1 MILQS
6 ILRRWFSL
14 KLHKNKINCFI
25 VRKNQIQQHNVQEG
39 TYNTIKELYLF
50 YSSSLI
56 IICWCWSSHLLIFIL
71 TQKLFSSDKTSL
83 FSRDTRTKLELLI
96 KNKNATEK
104 KASNVLLSLI
114 GKNKTKH
121 VSYYIILQDSFESS
135 NKENMARPVFEK
147 SVFVCGPLL
156 KYYLNM
162 EKSFK
167 ICRIW
172 NYKS

>member
-56 IICWCWSSHLLIFIL
+56 IICCSVEALIFW
-71 TQKLFSSDKTSL
+71 SL
-83 FSRDTRTKLELLI
+83 FLPKNFFQVIKLVYSLETHERNLNFWLRI
-96 KNKNATEK
+96 KMPRKRKQATSCWIWFERK
-104 KASNVLLSLI
+104 
-114 GKNKTKH
+114 KH

-147 SVFVCGPLL
+147 SVFVCGH
-156 KYYLNM
+156 Y
-162 EKSFK
+162 
-167 ICRIW
+167 
-172 NYKS
+172 

>member
-1 MILQS
+1 MLQS

-114 GKNKTKH
+114 WKKKQNMFL
-121 VSYYIILQDSFESS
+121 IILYCKIVLRVLIKKIWPD
-135 NKENMARPVFEK
+135 PYLK
-147 SVFVCGPLL
+147 SRFLFVAH
-156 KYYLNM
+156 Y
-162 EKSFK
+162 
-167 ICRIW
+167 
-172 NYKS
+172 